1 MSDLPS
7 SPEGE
12 SRSLYEEHQPRFR
25 QESGATAHAQQFYV
39 DSDNRLITLE
49 EASNRLSGGGGG
61 GSSAASPAVVT
72 SEQYAELQQVV
83 KREESA
89 ARLELL
95 ELDSFLH
102 NQTQVKFGTQQ
113 GGPSSHSTC
122 Y

>member
-12 SRSLYEEHQPRFR
+12 SRSFYEEHQPRFR

-39 DSDNRLITLE
+39 DSENRLITLE
-49 EASNRLSGGGGG
+49 EASNRLSGGGGGG

-89 ARLELL
+89 AGAGLELL

-102 NQTQVKFGTQQ
+102 NQTQVKFGTSV
-113 GGPSSHSTC
+113 PLTH
-122 Y
+122 

>member
-12 SRSLYEEHQPRFR
+12 SRSLYEENQPRFR
-25 QESGATAHAQQFYV
+25 QIEEGATQQFYV
-39 DSDNRLITLE
+39 DSDNRLTP
-49 EASNRLSGGGGG
+49 
-61 GSSAASPAVVT
+61 ASPAVVT

-89 ARLELL
+89 AGAGLELL

-102 NQTQVKFGTQQ
+102 NQTQVKFGTSV
-113 GGPSSHSTC
+113 PLTH
-122 Y
+122 

>member
-12 SRSLYEEHQPRFR
+12 SRSLYEENQPRFR
-25 QESGATAHAQQFYV
+25 QEATAHAQQFYV
-39 DSDNRLITLE
+39 DSDNRLTP
-49 EASNRLSGGGGG
+49 
-61 GSSAASPAVVT
+61 ASPAVVT

-83 KREESA
+83 KREEDA

-102 NQTQVKFGTQQ
+102 NQTQVRVSTKSKFYTQNMPERYVLQ
-113 GGPSSHSTC
+113 YQYIFNVPLQTR
-122 Y
+122 

>member
-12 SRSLYEEHQPRFR
+12 SRSLYEENQPRFR
-25 QESGATAHAQQFYV
+25 QEATAHAQQFYV
-39 DSDNRLITLE
+39 DSENRLITLE

-89 ARLELL
+89 AGAGLELL

-102 NQTQVKFGTQQ
+102 NQTQVKFGTSV
-113 GGPSSHSTC
+113 PLTH
-122 Y
+122 

>member
-39 DSDNRLITLE
+39 DSENRLITLE
-49 EASNRLSGGGGG
+49 EASNRLSGGG

-89 ARLELL
+89 AGAGLELL

-102 NQTQVKFGTQQ
+102 NQTQVKFGT
-113 GGPSSHSTC
+113 SVSLTH
-122 Y
+122 

>member
-89 ARLELL
+89 AGAGLELL

-102 NQTQVKFGTQQ
+102 NQTQVKFGT
-113 GGPSSHSTC
+113 SDSLTH
-122 Y
+122 